1 MPIVGETKIRFGRS
15 YVYINP
21 DTSVSTP
28 ENSRVGTWR
37 LNRDSQSEGGGDG
50 PVVEGALGFLAEVLE
65 SGGILEGQLVIIDSN
80 GIRLAKADN
89 LNTAIVAGVAIQDG
103 ALGDNITV
111 TRNETI
117 DFFNVSGL
125 VDGGGV
131 GGYLETG
138 ANYYLSA
145 ANAGNWTPVPDIAT
159 GGYVVA
165 QVGTA
170 TGPNAMS
177 IEIQPP
183 LVI

>member
-1 MPIVGETKIRFGRS
+1 MPLVGETKIRFGRS
-15 YVYINP
+15 YVYLNP

-28 ENSRVGTWR
+28 EDSRVGTWR
-37 LNRDSQSEGGGDG
+37 LNRDTESPDVSP
-50 PVVEGALGFLAEVLE
+50 PVVEGSLGFLAEVRE
-65 SGGILEGQLVIIDSN
+65 SGGISEGQLVIIDDD
-80 GIRLAKADN
+80 GVLLAKADN
-89 LNTAIVAGVAIQDG
+89 LSTAIVAGVAIQSG
-103 ALGDNITV
+103 ALGENITV
-111 TRNETI
+111 TRNETV
-117 DFFNVSGL
+117 DFYDVTGL

-131 GGYLETG
+131 NGYLETG

-145 ANAGNWTPVPDIAT
+145 ATAGNWTPVPDIAT

-170 TGPNAMS
+170 TGPNSMS